1 MEPSDFDKAIRNK
14 LSQQPDLHRHEIAN
28 AKLAVWSQVDHNLYR
43 SNRTPW
49 YLTVA
54 AALILLIGFSFLFVQ
69 YQQRHQQELT
79 SSLKTQ
85 LSEMQQRY
93 ESQSVALSER
103 DQQLASLEDQLSQ
116 KEVQLVA
123 FREQQPQEVRERIV
137 HRVDTVYVTEVQ
149 YLTVAAASVDPIGN
163 EAQESDSIPS
173 YQDQSFTNSSEARPT
188 FIAISSPAN
197 DQNTN
202 QNLKVRFGSFAKKLQ
217 NP

>member
-1 MEPSDFDKAIRNK
+1 MEPSDFDKAVRDK
-14 LSQQPDLHRHEIAN
+14 LSQKPDLHRQEIAN

-49 YLTVA
+49 YLMVA
-54 AALILLIGFSFLFVQ
+54 AALILLIGFSVLFVQ
-69 YQQRHQQELT
+69 YQQRYEQELT
-79 SSLKTQ
+79 SLR
-85 LSEMQQRY
+85 SELNKVQQQY
-93 ESQSVALSER
+93 ESQSITLSQR
-103 DQQLASLEDQLSQ
+103 DQQLSRLEGQLSQ

-123 FREQQPQEVRERIV
+123 FREHQPQKVRERIV
-137 HRVDTVYVTEVQ
+137 HRTDTVYMTEVK
-149 YLTVAAASVDPIGN
+149 YLTVEAASVDPIGN

-173 YQDQSFTNSSEARPT
+173 DQDQSITNSSEARPT
-188 FIAISSPAN
+188 FISISSPVN

>member
-14 LSQQPDLHRHEIAN
+14 LSQQPDLHRQEIAN
-28 AKLAVWSQVDHNLYR
+28 AKLAVWSQVDRNLYR

-49 YLTVA
+49 YLMVA
-54 AALILLIGFSFLFVQ
+54 AALILLIGFSVLFVQ
-69 YQQRHQQELT
+69 YLQRYEQELT
-79 SSLKTQ
+79 SLR
-85 LSEMQQRY
+85 SELNKVQQQN
-93 ESQSVALSER
+93 ESQSATLSQR
-103 DQQLASLEDQLSQ
+103 DQQLSRLEGQLSQ

-149 YLTVAAASVDPIGN
+149 YLTVAAPTVDPIGN
-163 EAQESDSIPS
+163 DAQESDSIPS
-173 YQDQSFTNSSEARPT
+173 DQDQSFTNSSEARPT
-188 FIAISSPAN
+188 FIAISSPVN

>member
-1 MEPSDFDKAIRNK
+1 MEPSDFDKSIRDK
-14 LSQQPDLHRHEIAN
+14 LSQQPDLHRQEIAN

-43 SNRTPW
+43 SNRTLW
-49 YLTVA
+49 YLMVA
-54 AALILLIGFSFLFVQ
+54 AALILLIGFSVLFVQ
-69 YQQRHQQELT
+69 YQQRYEQELT
-79 SSLKTQ
+79 SLR
-85 LSEMQQRY
+85 SELNKVQQQN
-93 ESQSVALSER
+93 ESQSTTLSQR
-103 DQQLASLEDQLSQ
+103 DQQLSRLEGQLSQ

-123 FREQQPQEVRERIV
+123 FREHQPQKVRERIV
-137 HRVDTVYVTEVQ
+137 HRTDTVYMTEVQ

-173 YQDQSFTNSSEARPT
+173 DQDQSITNSSEARPT
-188 FIAISSPAN
+188 FIAISSPVN

>member
-1 MEPSDFDKAIRNK
+1 MEPSDFDKAVRDK
-14 LSQQPDLHRHEIAN
+14 LSQKPDLHRQEIAN

-49 YLTVA
+49 YLMVA

-79 SSLKTQ
+79 SLKVE

-93 ESQSVALSER
+93 ESQSVALSQR
-103 DQQLASLEDQLSQ
+103 DQQLSRLEGQLSQ

-123 FREQQPQEVRERIV
+123 FREQQPLEVRERIV
-137 HRVDTVYVTEVQ
+137 HRIDTVYVTEVQ
-149 YLTVAAASVDPIGN
+149 YLTVAAPTVDPIGN
-163 EAQESDSIPS
+163 EAQESDSVPSDLDQSIPS
-173 YQDQSFTNSSEARPT
+173 SSAARPT
-188 FIAISSPAN
+188 FIAISSPVN